1 VRFVVD
7 GDQKLGPLEDPDK
20 DPDAGDESPWDP
32 VEPSTADVRE
42 QGRFLERRQQE
53 LRAAARRVAAAFAE
67 IPSVRRVVLFGSVAV
82 PLPVEIPRFR
92 EFRRAGIA
100 LPHECHDVDLAV
112 WLDDLTDLPR
122 LRFARSRSLNELHA
136 ETGIGV
142 AHRQVD
148 VFLIEPG
155 TDRYLGRLCTFN
167 KCPKGKPECRVPG
180 CGATRFLRRLEG
192 FALRPDALLPERI
205 VALFERDEV

>member
-1 VRFVVD
+1 VRLVVNN
-7 GDQKLGPLEDPDK
+7 GQKVGPHEDPG
-20 DPDAGDESPWDP
+20 AGGESPWDL

-53 LRAAARRVAAAFAE
+53 LLAAARRVAAAFAE

-82 PLPVEIPRFR
+82 PLPAEVPRFPK
-92 EFRRAGIA
+92 FRRARIA
-100 LPHECHDVDLAV
+100 LPHECRDVDLAV
-112 WLDDLTDLPR
+112 WLDELANLRR
-122 LRFARSRSLNELHA
+122 LGIARSRSLNEFHA

-142 AHRQVD
+142 AHHQVD

-155 TDRYLGRLCTFN
+155 TDRYLGRLCAFN

-180 CGATRFLRRLEG
+180 CGATLFLRRIAG
-192 FALRPDALLPERI
+192 FALRPDALLTERI
-205 VALFERDEV
+205 VALFEREEI

>member
-1 VRFVVD
+1 VRLAVNNEHKV
-7 GDQKLGPLEDPDK
+7 GPHEEPDEDPDT
-20 DPDAGDESPWDP
+20 GDEIPWDLL
-32 VEPSTADVRE
+32 EPSTADVRE

-53 LRAAARRVAAAFAE
+53 FLGAARRVAAAFAE
-67 IPSVRRVVLFGSVAV
+67 IPSVQRVVLFGSVAV

-100 LPHECHDVDLAV
+100 LPHECRDVDLAV
-112 WLDDLTDLPR
+112 WLDELTDLPR
-122 LRFARSRSLNELHA
+122 LRIARSRSLNELHA

-142 AHRQVD
+142 AHHQVD

-180 CGATRFLRRLEG
+180 CGATRFLRRIEG

-205 VALFERDEV
+205 VALFDREEV